1 MVISSKLIKV
11 GENTI
16 SYNNWVIYGCV
27 VIFQLLHFHFAVL
40 FLQCAECNSRNT
52 AKANASNQLN

>member
-16 SYNNWVIYGCV
+16 SYNNWVIYRCV

-40 FLQCAECNSRNT
+40 FPQCAECNSRNT
-52 AKANASNQLN
+52 AEANASYQLN